1 MSYEHG
7 DEGSRPRLQ
16 RFGRRVPMD
25 RDALRRQAQT
35 SARAS
40 LELLASTFAGDA
52 AAQDRIRRMLEEFDH
67 LDQKPVVAAPESARG
82 CGGSGSEVLV
92 SAGGSSSNALES
104 GGSSEKMLALDAQ
117 GASGHPARLD
127 EPEPVG
133 TLAASEASSSSST
146 LSAER
151 ASGSSAPDAKRQR
164 RESAAALPTSL
175 DQFPPHGCEVLI
187 ARRDGEPIY
196 CAVVGHTPAGCL
208 LVDVPGEA
216 GPVERSV
223 HGLRTGLGAEMRPLV
238 RAKPEQWLQPRTED
252 LRTAEEQLEASAL
265 RRSEG
270 RTREQ
275 LNAHLPSLPGLFACF
290 GVPVVSA
297 KGGAVSQ
304 LTFNIEQWNDLPQS
318 ESVPFEWW

>member
-1 MSYEHG
+1 MVRHPRLGASRLCRNLAGLVSYEHG

-82 CGGSGSEVLV
+82 CGGSGSDVLV

-252 LRTAEEQLEASAL
+252 LWLCSVAFRGDSPRAL
-265 RRSEG
+265 TWCE
-270 RTREQ
+270 
-275 LNAHLPSLPGLFACF
+275 C
-290 GVPVVSA
+290 VP
-297 KGGAVSQ
+297 
-304 LTFNIEQWNDLPQS
+304 TFPADSGSP
-318 ESVPFEWW
+318 